1 MEHVKKMK
9 MQMKKNENKKATMKW
24 QLRTQEFRKSLE
36 FFFYFFI
43 IIFFIFYHFLQ
54 VKSQFCS
61 RSSLNA
67 GKIEE
72 AREKTLK
79 NSKNWW
85 EQIKAQ
91 SWKLQAK

>member
-1 MEHVKKMK
+1 
-9 MQMKKNENKKATMKW
+9 MQMEKNNENKKATMKW

-36 FFFYFFI
+36 FFYFFI
-43 IIFFIFYHFLQ
+43 IIFFIFLLLFFLFFYHFLQ

-67 GKIEE
+67 GKTEE

-79 NSKNWW
+79 NSKNW

>member
-1 MEHVKKMK
+1 MMEYV
-9 MQMKKNENKKATMKW
+9 KNENSNETKKQNKKATLKW
-24 QLRTQEFRKSLE
+24 QLRTQKNEKVSNCLHV
-36 FFFYFFI
+36 FI
-43 IIFFIFYHFLQ
+43 IIFHFFNHFLKA
-54 VKSQFCS
+54 KSQFCS

-67 GKIEE
+67 GKTQE

-79 NSKNWW
+79 NSKYW